1 MTIYLHIGMGKTGTS
16 SIQYFFY
23 HNHKKLYEKYKVIY
37 PDIGLQGEGHHALAV
52 LDAPCMPEDVVPLY
66 KELVQ
71 LYKRRVG
78 YHILISSEVFCF
90 LSSDYIKQIRQI
102 LSGCDVRIIFYVRQ
116 QCQLLES
123 VFLQFVSVGED
134 YKGDIHSFWESEQDA
149 FDFNKRIDP
158 WESEFGAENII
169 ARLYDRRLIADV
181 CTNILDLIG
190 ISVSVNGGCNENDF
204 VRYNANR
211 RILPEFV
218 PLITKLDSVLLR
230 HNVRAQVIEE
240 ILRLSDVF
248 REYSKFHLVDGEFC
262 EQIFNFYMRSNA
274 TFAERF
280 LDEESRRFLC
290 ERERCRL

>member
-1 MTIYLHIGMGKTGTS
+1 MGKTGTS

-23 HNHKKLYEKYKVIY
+23 NNRQELYEKYKVIY

-71 LYKRRVG
+71 LYKHRAG

-90 LSSDYIKQIRQI
+90 LSSEYIKQISQI
-102 LSGCDVRIIFYVRQ
+102 LSECDVRIIFYVRQ

-123 VFLQFVSVGED
+123 VFLQYVSVGEN
-134 YKGDIHSFWESEQDA
+134 YKGDIHSFWKSKQDA
-149 FDFNKRIDP
+149 FDFNKRIEP
-158 WESEFGAENII
+158 WESGFGAENII

-181 CTNILDLIG
+181 CTNILALMG
-190 ISVSVNGGCNENDF
+190 ISVSVNGSGNENDF

-248 REYSKFHLVDGEFC
+248 REYSTFHLVDDEFC
-262 EQIFNFYMRSNA
+262 EQIFNFYLHSNA
-274 TFAERF
+274 TFADRF
-280 LDEESRRFLC
+280 LDEESRRFLL
-290 ERERCRL
+290 ERERWRL